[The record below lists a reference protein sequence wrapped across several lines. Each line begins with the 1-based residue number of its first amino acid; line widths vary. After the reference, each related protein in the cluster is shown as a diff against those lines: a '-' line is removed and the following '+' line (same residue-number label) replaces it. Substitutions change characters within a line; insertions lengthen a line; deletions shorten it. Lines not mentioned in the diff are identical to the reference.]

1 MSERWDMGVGQ
12 HWAYRERAFDTGCA
26 IERVEVLQF
35 APKPHKVRIRRLDG
49 EYAGL
54 DEWVPRVRLRFLW
67 EEREVWLRD
76 ERALDAAMDAS
87 EGVDDELWYRTAAM
101 VFSAY
106 RPRTIFLNTPRANVL
121 CVFDPEATANDLGV
135 DLDFLLAQPNAFI
148 NRDGEF
154 LAPAQ
159 FAEPIARL
167 VIARHS
173 EDVLA
178 TVRQEEAE
186 AQDRS
191 IRGWRTERGEVS
203 AARCMEYLR
212 EVEPVFAKVREWCGS
227 DAESRFDELAAL
239 RTEVAHLTK
248 LVLDASERFKETG
261 HPQVAARLRRAVE
274 RRRLD
279 SGPPDS

>member
-1 MSERWDMGVGQ
+1 MPERWDMAVGQ
-12 HWAYRERAFDTGCA
+12 QWAYRARAFDTACS
-26 IERVEVLQF
+26 IERVELLQF

-54 DEWVPRVRLRFLW
+54 DEWVPRVRLRFSW
-67 EEREVWLRD
+67 DEREDWLRD

-87 EGVDDELWYRTAAM
+87 EGVDDELWYRVADM

-121 CVFDPEATANDLGV
+121 CVFHPEATANDLGV
-135 DLDFLLAQPNAFI
+135 RLDFLLAQPNAFI

-159 FAEPIARL
+159 FAEPLARL

-173 EDVLA
+173 DDVLA
-178 TVRQEEAE
+178 MIQHEEAE
-186 AQDRS
+186 ARDRS
-191 IRGWRTERGEVS
+191 VRGWRTEHGEVS
-203 AARCMEYLR
+203 AARCTEYLR
-212 EVEPVFAKVREWCGS
+212 KVEPVFAKVREWCGS
-227 DAESRFDELAAL
+227 DAGSRFDELVAL
-239 RTEVAHLTK
+239 RAEVAYLTK
-248 LVLDASERFKETG
+248 LVLDAAERLKETG

-274 RRRLD
+274 QRRLD
-279 SGPPDS
+279 EKPSDA